1 MKKQFLRGKIELFMI
16 SKKCKYAI
24 KALLYLADHQS
35 EGRSIFSSEIAEQE
49 NIPKKFLETILREL
63 RNFQFVQSKRG
74 KAGGY
79 KLLKEPKDIN
89 LADLMRAVDGPIAM
103 LPCVSLNYYA
113 NCEECDEKICKIKP
127 VFEEVRDKT
136 LKILNATTIDKMAR

>member
-1 MKKQFLRGKIELFMI
+1 MI

-63 RNFQFVQSKRG
+63 RNFQFLQSKRG

>member
-1 MKKQFLRGKIELFMI
+1 MI

-63 RNFQFVQSKRG
+63 RNFQFIQSKRG

-113 NCEECDEKICKIKP
+113 NCEECDEKVCKIKP

-136 LKILNATTIDKMAR
+136 LKILNTTTIDKMAR

>member
-1 MKKQFLRGKIELFMI
+1 MI

>member
-1 MKKQFLRGKIELFMI
+1 MI

-89 LADLMRAVDGPIAM
+89 LADLMRAVDGPVAM

>member
-1 MKKQFLRGKIELFMI
+1 MI

-63 RNFQFVQSKRG
+63 RNFQFIQSKRG

-136 LKILNATTIDKMAR
+136 LKILNTTTIDKMAR

>member
-1 MKKQFLRGKIELFMI
+1 MI

-35 EGRSIFSSEIAEQE
+35 EGRSIFSSEIEEQE

-113 NCEECDEKICKIKP
+113 NCEECDEKVCKIKP

-136 LKILNATTIDKMAR
+136 LKILNTTTIDKMAR